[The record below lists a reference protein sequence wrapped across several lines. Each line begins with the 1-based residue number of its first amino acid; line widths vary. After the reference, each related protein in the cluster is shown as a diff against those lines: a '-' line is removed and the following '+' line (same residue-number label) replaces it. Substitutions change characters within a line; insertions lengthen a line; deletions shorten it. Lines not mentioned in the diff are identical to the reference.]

1 MSVRPSLPRAARAAA
16 AIAPSLDR
24 GTDGDYVAV
33 FALVLAYVATVA
45 AYCALRT
52 LAKLRRDTH
61 LLSRG
66 TRGPHGQQS
75 LIEVTT
81 ALRRAERGRR
91 RTGRATARAR
101 RRCAGR
107 DPGAGRQRPQRGAVG
122 GRRACRCRVRRAAPG
137 RAGAL
142 RRVLRRCP
150 DGCRSRW
157 RCSTTTATAWRISAI
172 TGRSDTRVYAKPIAD
187 GQGEQELSP
196 EERQAVSVAL
206 DDKGGCGAPGEIICE
221 WPR

>member
-1 MSVRPSLPRAARAAA
+1 MARVVDFPRVAGPAAE
-16 AIAPSLDR
+16 IAPSLDLMA
-24 GTDGDYVAV
+24 TYVAV

-81 ALRRAERGRR
+81 HYAEQSAVVAEQVEQLRAHVDAAQAEIRALVDSGRNEALSAVAER
-91 RTGRATARAR
+91 
-101 RRCAGR
+101 AG
-107 DPGAGRQRPQRGAVG
+107 VESS
-122 GRRACRCRVRRAAPG
+122 
-137 RAGAL
+137 AL
-142 RRVLRRCP
+142 RRVALVRYDAFTQMSGRMSFSLALLDDRG
-150 DGCRSRW
+150 DGV
-157 RCSTTTATAWRISAI
+157 AISAI
-172 TGRSDTRVYAKPIAD
+172 TGLSDTRVYAKPVAA

-206 DDKGGCGAPGEIICE
+206 DDKARLRRAG
-221 WPR
+221 